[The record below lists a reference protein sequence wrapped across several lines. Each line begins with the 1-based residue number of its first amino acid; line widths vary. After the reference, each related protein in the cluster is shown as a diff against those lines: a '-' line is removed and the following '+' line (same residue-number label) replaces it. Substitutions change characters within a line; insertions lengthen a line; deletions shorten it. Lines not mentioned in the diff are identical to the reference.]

1 MLGFTMT
8 LFIFILSVSFTYLIY
23 IGAIYLLEKAKSL
36 EDTALLG
43 P

>member
-8 LFIFILSVSFTYLIY
+8 LFIFILSVSFVYLIY
-23 IGAIYLLEKAKSL
+23 MGTIYLLEKEKPL
-36 EDTALLG
+36 EDSALLG